1 MIKKDQTLGMPA
13 VHAMCLES
21 AVDKPAPG
29 WADLVEK
36 MKAWKLA
43 KSEKAGAPKAPAV
56 EAANGVDAGGSQM
69 KQPVPTPARAM
80 AKASD
85 ALAKYTVPS
94 FVLESL
100 AAKAPLPPEPFAV
113 TGGEQEGEG
122 EEKTKKKPVKAPA
135 KTAKTKASCVAK
147 MKLAKIA
154 CRKTKKKCAEIAG
167 PEVEQALALLPAE
180 EAQEPHAQIVE
191 AQETVSEEKNA
202 ELVMG
207 PQYKPK
213 ACGEA
218 RKCYI
223 DACRKEGLS

>member
-1 MIKKDQTLGMPA
+1 
-13 VHAMCLES
+13 
-21 AVDKPAPG
+21 
-29 WADLVEK
+29 
-36 MKAWKLA
+36 
-43 KSEKAGAPKAPAV
+43 
-56 EAANGVDAGGSQM
+56 
-69 KQPVPTPARAM
+69 M

-122 EEKTKKKPVKAPA
+122 EEKTKKKQVKAPA

-154 CRKTKKKCAEIAG
+154 CKTKQKCGEIAG
-167 PEVEQALALLPAE
+167 PEVEQAPAE
-180 EAQEPHAQIVE
+180 EAQEPHTQIVE
-191 AQETVSEEKNA
+191 AQETVSEEKNV

-207 PQYKPK
+207 SQCKPK
-213 ACGEA
+213 AFGEA

-223 DACRKEGLS
+223 DACRKEGLSYKAANEQWMFSAERSDLLQALSVQELKRRRFV

>member
-1 MIKKDQTLGMPA
+1 M
-13 VHAMCLES
+13 
-21 AVDKPAPG
+21 
-29 WADLVEK
+29 
-36 MKAWKLA
+36 
-43 KSEKAGAPKAPAV
+43 
-56 EAANGVDAGGSQM
+56 
-69 KQPVPTPARAM
+69 
-80 AKASD
+80 
-85 ALAKYTVPS
+85 
-94 FVLESL
+94 
-100 AAKAPLPPEPFAV
+100 

-122 EEKTKKKPVKAPA
+122 EEKTKKKQVKAPA

-213 ACGEA
+213 AFGEA